1 MDFLDERVS
10 ARLLSEGDED
20 LGGGGQPQPSKSQ
33 MPRAVQFLHSG
44 FLFLS

>member
-1 MDFLDERVS
+1 MAFLDERVN

-20 LGGGGQPQPSKSQ
+20 LGGGGGGGQPQPSKSQ
-33 MPRAVQFLHSG
+33 RLHSG